1 MTLNGNDANN
11 YLNDPQDYQWDIHS
25 KMSFYDLQ
33 ASVSDAPV
41 FDFENHVIRD
51 RDDNYGGEEMVR
63 HVASDIWQG
72 TLHGRG
78 GSTLWVWERTY
89 DDSHDFSGSILNRP
103 DVVAETSR
111 TMLDIGRLT
120 EELTA
125 IEKSAKRIGIL
136 YSKAAR
142 VYSNYYTN
150 SLTTAYE
157 AAVYSGEKVD
167 FVTPKQ
173 ITNGKLE
180 LSDIDIL
187 IVPESSNVEDGTLE
201 GIYEFVK
208 NGGKVIISGRNSL
221 SANQYNKPLPSEMR
235 DYIFSSSTVFETSR
249 VGAYQLASPSAED
262 IWNAVLKLKNENG
275 IGSGLEIRNAET
287 GEAVYGIACQSVFE
301 NGRLLV
307 NICNY
312 VYDSMPEVRL
322 SIGGKAISMVKEL
335 RSGRILTDKLTLT
348 PYEPILLE
356 YKPAVFDD
364 IYGHWAE
371 SAVSELAGTGIVS
384 GVGEGRFE
392 PDRYITAKE
401 FIAMTENAAD
411 MALPMEKTD
420 AEISRATAAEIL
432 SETCAKKS
440 LTGGA
445 NVAKFSDEND
455 IPNLMAV
462 AAAAANGLMFGYPDG
477 SFRPNEKLTRAEA
490 AAVIQRLAYILN

>member
-173 ITNGKLE
+173 INSGKLE

-249 VGAYQLASPSAED
+249 GGRRISA
-262 IWNAVLKLKNENG
+262 
-275 IGSGLEIRNAET
+275 
-287 GEAVYGIACQSVFE
+287 C
-301 NGRLLV
+301 
-307 NICNY
+307 
-312 VYDSMPEVRL
+312 
-322 SIGGKAISMVKEL
+322 
-335 RSGRILTDKLTLT
+335 
-348 PYEPILLE
+348 
-356 YKPAVFDD
+356 
-364 IYGHWAE
+364 
-371 SAVSELAGTGIVS
+371 
-384 GVGEGRFE
+384 
-392 PDRYITAKE
+392 ITV
-401 FIAMTENAAD
+401 
-411 MALPMEKTD
+411 
-420 AEISRATAAEIL
+420 
-432 SETCAKKS
+432 C
-440 LTGGA
+440 
-445 NVAKFSDEND
+445 
-455 IPNLMAV
+455 
-462 AAAAANGLMFGYPDG
+462 
-477 SFRPNEKLTRAEA
+477 
-490 AAVIQRLAYILN
+490 